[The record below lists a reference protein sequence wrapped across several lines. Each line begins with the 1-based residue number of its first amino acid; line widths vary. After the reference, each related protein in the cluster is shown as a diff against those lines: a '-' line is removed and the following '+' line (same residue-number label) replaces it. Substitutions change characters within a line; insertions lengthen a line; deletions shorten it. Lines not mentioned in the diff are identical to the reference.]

1 MEPEHDRA
9 RERLALRLGPPLILE
24 HPTPRVEAHPHAVTP
39 RHLEAVIALRLDPG
53 LGIARH
59 EHARGQVPA
68 RVAREVAGDGQRLQ
82 IHVAPGEHPVAEGR
96 VGDQDGLDVLLEPP
110 RVLGGEGPLGD
121 AQGER
126 ERAAAGDDVRDDR
139 DVVPGD
145 RVEHQDREA
154 APPLVFED
162 QRHHVVRDRDGLG
175 DADHLV
181 RVGAPVRG
189 DETPEILAH
198 PRTRP
203 AVSSACTA
211 ARRASRAA
219 A

>member
-1 MEPEHDRA
+1 MSQD
-9 RERLALRLGPPLILE
+9 LRSFVAAYG
-24 HPTPRVEAHPHAVTP
+24 RAHPDEV
-39 RHLEAVIALRLDPG
+39 V
-53 LGIARH
+53 
-59 EHARGQVPA
+59 
-68 RVAREVAGDGQRLQ
+68 RVAEPVSIAYDVMALVLEYERRRRFPILMFDTVAGYD
-82 IHVAPGEHPVAEGR
+82 IPIVTNVVASRRA
-96 VGDQDGLDVLLEPP
+96 LAFAL
-110 RVLGGEGPLGD
+110 
-121 AQGER
+121 GER